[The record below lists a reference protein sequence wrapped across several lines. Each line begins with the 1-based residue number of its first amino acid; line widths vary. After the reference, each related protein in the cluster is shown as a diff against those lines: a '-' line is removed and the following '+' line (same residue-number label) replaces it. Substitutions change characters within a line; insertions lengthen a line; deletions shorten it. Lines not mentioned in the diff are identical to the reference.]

1 MSSSHTRAGMT
12 HDQSE
17 NQSTGPT
24 SQERKETSSRNA
36 TTHGLTCRTFFLTGD
51 ETQNEFDA
59 HAERWR
65 AAYRDIASPALDSLI
80 ETLVFADWLQRRA
93 YRRVLESE
101 NALAFAELN
110 RETPDVLGEVFKR
123 LQTMLR
129 HKTTLENS
137 FGRAL
142 RAVEAWRKS
151 RVAEELT
158 KARTEIIVRT
168 VRSKDRTS
176 RAQSVP
182 GGAAAP
188 NSCHRETVSDPLLP
202 TSLIH
207 QSDPALPN
215 GLSISLSS
223 PSRLMSS
230 TIQNV
235 A

>member
-1 MSSSHTRAGMT
+1 MPSSDTRAGMT
-12 HDQSE
+12 HDQTES
-17 NQSTGPT
+17 QSTGPT
-24 SQERKETSSRNA
+24 SREGKETSSRNA
-36 TTHGLTCRTFFLTGD
+36 TTHGLTCRTFFLIGD
-51 ETQNEFDA
+51 ETQEEFDA

-65 AAYRDIASPALDSLI
+65 AAYRDIASPALESLI
-80 ETLVFADWLQRRA
+80 ETLIFADWLQKRA

-110 RETPDVLGEVFKR
+110 RETPEVIGEIFKR

-151 RVAEELT
+151 RLAEELT
-158 KARTEIIVRT
+158 KARTEIIVQT
-168 VRSKDRTS
+168 VRSKERTS
-176 RAQSVP
+176 CAQSTP

-188 NSCHRETVSDPLLP
+188 NSCHREAVSDPLLP
-202 TSLIH
+202 TSFVH
-207 QSDPALPN
+207 QCDPTLPN
-215 GLSISLSS
+215 GLNISLSS

-230 TIQNV
+230 NVQNL